1 MKRSPFKKI
10 GRTTAAIALLA
21 ASPLAAFEVKPVI
34 LPIGC
39 EVTVTLRAENDAEK
53 KILAET
59 PLYALSDQGTW
70 SDGRFHGKTRWR
82 PEWEKI
88 TLKRSGDTATFRIE
102 LPGPHEGWHTFR
114 FGEPDKKWNF
124 DPGKTSEFM
133 LYRLKPDL
141 FKLRPWKGD
150 IHQHSVRCGHAKL
163 EPKVIP
169 AYNRLVGMD
178 FMALSEHWRQ
188 APSVE
193 AIEAA
198 KPWKCGLVLF
208 TGEEFHTNNAFALH
222 SVAVGHSFGIN
233 AWQKAHPE
241 EFERR
246 VDEELKK
253 PVYRQ
258 YGMEPG
264 LQRHAA
270 MSMVLYRIAREQGA
284 KVIAYSHPTGM
295 IPGINVEAPSQSFRF
310 FMLDN
315 ADYDALELPN
325 IDTGSF
331 HPRVD
336 SIDRLML
343 MNAHVME
350 LIHRRGKLIPMVAA
364 SDCHDQR
371 KKWFGS
377 AVTVFFAEKCD
388 VDSFAAAVKDRRTL
402 ALRDARKHTYLIF
415 GASRLIK
422 FQQFLEKCY
431 WPEHDRLC
439 RRQGELLLRLVT
451 EDDRSVLPEIERL
464 AKAID
469 DYRESSYATA
479 R

>member
-169 AYNRLVGMD
+169 AYNRRVGFD
-178 FMALSEHWRQ
+178 FMALSEHRQQ

-198 KPWKCGLVLF
+198 TPWECGLVLF
-208 TGEEFHTNNAFALH
+208 TGEEFHTERNILH
-222 SVAVGHSFGIN
+222 SVAVGHTSGIN
-233 AWQKAHPE
+233 AWQQAHPG
-241 EFERR
+241 EFKRR

-253 PVYRQ
+253 TVYDS
-258 YGMEPG
+258 YGMEPY
-264 LQRHAA
+264 LRRNAA
-270 MSMVLYRIAREQGA
+270 MAKVLYQVGRELGA
-284 KVIAYSHPTGM
+284 KVLVYSHPTDLIYGKQDD
-295 IPGINVEAPSQSFRF
+295 PPESYRT
-310 FMLDN
+310 FMLEN
-315 ADYDALELPN
+315 GDYDALELPN
-325 IDTGSF
+325 GATGRFDPRTGS
-331 HPRVD
+331 
-336 SIDRLML
+336 
-343 MNAHVME
+343 
-350 LIHRRGKLIPMVAA
+350 
-364 SDCHDQR
+364 C
-371 KKWFGS
+371 
-377 AVTVFFAEKCD
+377 
-388 VDSFAAAVKDRRTL
+388 
-402 ALRDARKHTYLIF
+402 
-415 GASRLIK
+415 
-422 FQQFLEKCY
+422 
-431 WPEHDRLC
+431 
-439 RRQGELLLRLVT
+439 
-451 EDDRSVLPEIERL
+451 
-464 AKAID
+464 
-469 DYRESSYATA
+469 
-479 R
+479 